1 LFSNYIEEEGK
12 KMLIRKNVLKLAI
25 PIMVEQT
32 FVMLLGVC
40 NTMMAGHI
48 GAQAVS
54 AIGMV
59 DSINMLFISF
69 FAALSVGATVV
80 VAQQIGQEQPK
91 KANETAKQAIV
102 SGFIVSA
109 VITLLLWIFRVPL
122 INFLYGSAEE
132 LVKSNAKLYIEF
144 TLLTYPFIAIELIAN
159 GILRGAG
166 DTKTPM
172 YISIFMN
179 VINIILGYILIYGVQ
194 PLYIPSLGIMGA
206 AIAIAIARMIGA
218 ILIMIILFR
227 GSKIIKIRKLF
238 PFKFDMKIQKNIFN
252 IGIPAGMEQ
261 VIFNTGKLIVQVFI
275 VTMGTAS
282 IAANAI
288 GMSISQIINVPGN
301 ALCLAATTLVGQYV
315 GRNDIKGAKSTLIYL
330 VKFTTVCLVTIGVIF
345 VPIAEWVASLYTNVP
360 EVIRLTGLLIKS
372 NSIALLAW
380 AISFVL
386 SSGLKGA
393 GDTRYTM
400 MTAFIG
406 MWIFRIGLGYII
418 GIVFKVGILGIWI
431 AMYVDWIVRG
441 TLYLLRLRGT
451 KWILHRL

>member
-1 LFSNYIEEEGK
+1 
-12 KMLIRKNVLKLAI
+12 MLIRRNILKLAL

-48 GAQAVS
+48 GEEAVS

-80 VAQQIGQEQPK
+80 VAQQIGQEQTNK
-91 KANETAKQAIV
+91 VNETAKQAIV
-102 SGFIVSA
+102 SGIIVSGI
-109 VITLLLWIFRVPL
+109 ITLFLWIFRVPV

-132 LVKSNAKLYIEF
+132 LVKLDAKLYIEF
-144 TLLTYPFIAIELIAN
+144 TLFTYPFIAVEQIAN
-159 GILRGAG
+159 GILREAG

-172 YISIFMN
+172 YITMFMN
-179 VINIILGYILIYGVQ
+179 VINIILGYILIYGINAINV
-194 PLYIPSLGIMGA
+194 PSLGIMGA
-206 AIAIAIARMIGA
+206 AIAIAIARIIGT
-218 ILIMIILFR
+218 MIIIIVLFR

-238 PFKFDMKIQKNIFN
+238 PFKFDIEVQKSIFN

-261 VIFNTGKLIVQVFI
+261 VIFNTGKLIVQIFI
-275 VTMGTAS
+275 VTMGTTS

-288 GMSISQIINVPGN
+288 GMSIAQIINVLGN

-315 GRNDIKGAKSTLIYL
+315 GRNDVKGAKSVLIYL
-330 VKFTTVCLVTIGVIF
+330 VKFATICLVSIGILF
-345 VPIAEWVASLYTNVP
+345 APISEWLASLYTSVP
-360 EVIRLTGLLIKS
+360 EVIKLTSILIKS
-372 NSIALLAW
+372 NSIAWLAW
-380 AISFVL
+380 PISFVL

-406 MWIFRIGLGYII
+406 MWIFRICLGYIL
-418 GIVFKVGILGIWI
+418 GVVCGVGILGIWI
-431 AMYVDWIVRG
+431 GMYMDWLIRG
-441 TLYLLRLRGT
+441 IMYSIRLKGT
-451 KWILHRL
+451 KWLKHRLIS

>member
-1 LFSNYIEEEGK
+1 
-12 KMLIRKNVLKLAI
+12 MLIRKNVLKLAI

-48 GAQAVS
+48 GEDAVS

-91 KANETAKQAIV
+91 KANETAKQAIISGLIV
-102 SGFIVSA
+102 SGA
-109 VITLLLWIFRVPL
+109 ITLFLWIFRVPL

-144 TLLTYPFIAIELIAN
+144 TLFTYPFVALSQIAN

-172 YISIFMN
+172 YISMFMN
-179 VINIILGYILIYGVQ
+179 VINITLGYILIYGFHS
-194 PLYIPSLGIMGA
+194 LYIPSLGIMGA

-218 ILIMIILFR
+218 VIMVIILFR
-227 GSKIIKIRKLF
+227 GSKIIKIKKLF
-238 PFKFDMKIQKNIFN
+238 PFKFDMKVQKSIFN

-261 VIFNTGKLIVQVFI
+261 VIFNTGKLIVQIFI
-275 VTMGTAS
+275 VTMGTSS

-301 ALCLAATTLVGQYV
+301 ALCLAATTLVGQYI

-330 VKFTTVCLVTIGVIF
+330 VKFTTVCLVSIGILF

-406 MWIFRIGLGYII
+406 MWIFRICLGYIL
-418 GIVFKVGILGIWI
+418 GIVFKMGILGIWI
-431 AMYVDWIVRG
+431 AMYIDWIVRG
-441 TLYLLRLRGT
+441 TMYSLRLRGE
-451 KWILHRL
+451 KWVLHRL

>member
-1 LFSNYIEEEGK
+1 
-12 KMLIRKNVLKLAI
+12 MLIRKNVLKLAI

-102 SGFIVSA
+102 SGFILSA
-109 VITLLLWIFRVPL
+109 IISLFLWIFRVPL
-122 INFLYGSAEE
+122 INILYGSAEE

-144 TLLTYPFIAIELIAN
+144 TLLTYPFVAIEQIAN

-179 VINIILGYILIYGVQ
+179 VINIILGYILIYGVNS
-194 PLYIPSLGIMGA
+194 LYIPSFGIMGA
-206 AIAIAIARMIGA
+206 AIAIAIARMIGT

-227 GSKIIKIRKLF
+227 GSKIIKMRKLF
-238 PFKFDMKIQKNIFN
+238 PFKFDIKIQKSIFN

-261 VIFNTGKLIVQVFI
+261 VIFNTGKLIVQIFI

-301 ALCLAATTLVGQYV
+301 ALCLAATTLVGQYI
-315 GRNDIKGAKSTLIYL
+315 GRNDIKGAKSTLMYL
-330 VKFTTVCLVTIGVIF
+330 VKFTTVCLVSIGIIF
-345 VPIAEWVASLYTNVP
+345 APIAEWVASIYTNVP
-360 EVIRLTGLLIKS
+360 EVIRLTGLLIRS

-431 AMYVDWIVRG
+431 GMYVDWIVRG
-441 TLYLLRLRGT
+441 TLYLIRLRGNR
-451 KWILHRL
+451 WILHRL

>member
-1 LFSNYIEEEGK
+1 
-12 KMLIRKNVLKLAI
+12 MLIRKNVLKLAI

-48 GAQAVS
+48 GEDAVS

-91 KANETAKQAIV
+91 KANETAKQAII
-102 SGFIVSA
+102 SGVIVST

-144 TLLTYPFIAIELIAN
+144 TLFTYPFIAIEQIAN

-172 YISIFMN
+172 YISMFMN
-179 VINIILGYILIYGVQ
+179 VINIILGYVLIYGVHS
-194 PLYIPSLGIMGA
+194 LYVPSFGIMGA
-206 AIAIAIARMIGA
+206 ALAIAIARMIGA
-218 ILIMIILFR
+218 AIIVIILFR
-227 GSKIIKIRKLF
+227 GSKIIKLKKIF
-238 PFKFDMKIQKNIFN
+238 PFKFDMKVQKSIFN
-252 IGIPAGMEQ
+252 IGIAAGMEQ
-261 VIFNTGKLIVQVFI
+261 VIFQTGKLIVQVFI
-275 VTMGTAS
+275 VTMGTSS

-301 ALCLAATTLVGQYV
+301 ALCLAATTLVGQYI

-330 VKFTTVCLVTIGVIF
+330 VKFTTVCLVSIGILF
-345 VPIAEWVASLYTNVP
+345 APIAEWVASLYTNVP
-360 EVIRLTGLLIKS
+360 EVIRLTGLLIRS

-406 MWIFRIGLGYII
+406 MWVFRICLGYIL
-418 GIVFKVGILGIWI
+418 GIVFAMGILGIWI
-431 AMYVDWIVRG
+431 AMYIDWIVRG
-441 TLYLLRLRGT
+441 TMYLLRLRGE

>member
-1 LFSNYIEEEGK
+1 
-12 KMLIRKNVLKLAI
+12 MLIRKNVLKLAI

-48 GAQAVS
+48 GEDAVS

-91 KANETAKQAIV
+91 KANETAKQAII
-102 SGFIVSA
+102 SGVIVST

-144 TLLTYPFIAIELIAN
+144 TLFTYPFIAIEQIAN

-172 YISIFMN
+172 YISMFMN
-179 VINIILGYILIYGVQ
+179 VINIILGYILIYGVHS
-194 PLYIPSLGIMGA
+194 LYIPSFGIMGA
-206 AIAIAIARMIGA
+206 ALAIAIARMIGA
-218 ILIMIILFR
+218 AIIVIILFR
-227 GSKIIKIRKLF
+227 GSKIIKLKKIF
-238 PFKFDMKIQKNIFN
+238 PFKFDMKVQKSIFN

-261 VIFNTGKLIVQVFI
+261 VIFQTGKLIVQVFI
-275 VTMGTAS
+275 VTMGTSS

-301 ALCLAATTLVGQYV
+301 ALCLAATTLVGQYI

-330 VKFTTVCLVTIGVIF
+330 VKFTTVCLVSIGILF
-345 VPIAEWVASLYTNVP
+345 APIAEWVASLYTNVP
-360 EVIRLTGLLIKS
+360 EVIRLTGLLIRS

-406 MWIFRIGLGYII
+406 MWVFRICLGYIL
-418 GIVFKVGILGIWI
+418 GIVFAMGILGIWI
-431 AMYVDWIVRG
+431 AMYIDWIVRG
-441 TLYLLRLRGT
+441 TMYLLRLRGE

>member
-1 LFSNYIEEEGK
+1 
-12 KMLIRKNVLKLAI
+12 MLIRKNVLKLAI

-102 SGFIVSA
+102 SGFILST
-109 VITLLLWIFRVPL
+109 IISLFLWIFRVPL
-122 INFLYGSAEE
+122 INVLYGSAEE

-144 TLLTYPFIAIELIAN
+144 TLLTYPFVAIEQIAN

-179 VINIILGYILIYGVQ
+179 VINIILGYILIYGVNS
-194 PLYIPSLGIMGA
+194 LYIPSFGIMGA
-206 AIAIAIARMIGA
+206 AIAIAIARMIGT

-238 PFKFDMKIQKNIFN
+238 PFKFDMKIQKSIFN

-261 VIFNTGKLIVQVFI
+261 VIFNTGKLIVQIFI

-301 ALCLAATTLVGQYV
+301 ALCLAATTLVGQYI
-315 GRNDIKGAKSTLIYL
+315 GRNDIKGAKSTLMYL
-330 VKFTTVCLVTIGVIF
+330 VKFTTVCLVSIGIIF

-360 EVIRLTGLLIKS
+360 EVIRLTGLLIRS
-372 NSIALLAW
+372 NSIALLVW

-431 AMYVDWIVRG
+431 GMYVDWIVRG
-441 TLYLLRLRGT
+441 TLYLLRLRGNR
-451 KWILHRL
+451 WILHRL

>member
-1 LFSNYIEEEGK
+1 
-12 KMLIRKNVLKLAI
+12 MLIRKDILGLAI
-25 PIMVEQT
+25 PIVVEQT

-48 GAQAVS
+48 GKEAVS

-59 DSINMLFISF
+59 DSMNNLFIAF

-80 VAQQIGQEQPK
+80 VAQQIGQEHHK
-91 KANETAKQAIV
+91 VANETAKQAIV
-102 SGFIVSA
+102 SGLLVSG
-109 VITLLLWIFRVPL
+109 IISLILWIFRIPV

-132 LVKSNAKLYIEF
+132 LVKANAKLYIEF
-144 TLLTYPFIAIELIAN
+144 TLITYPFIAISQIAN

-172 YISIFMN
+172 YITMF
-179 VINIILGYILIYGVQ
+179 INIINIVLGYMLIFGIDG
-194 PLYIPSLGIMGA
+194 LNIPSFGIMGA

-218 ILIMIILFR
+218 IIIMTVLFR
-227 GSKIIKIRKLF
+227 GSKVIKVKNILS
-238 PFKFDMKIQKNIFN
+238 FKFDINTQKSIFN
-252 IGIPAGMEQ
+252 IGIPAGVEQ

-288 GMSISQIINVPGN
+288 GMSIMQIMNVPGT
-301 ALCLAATTLVGQYV
+301 ALCMAATTLVGQYI
-315 GRNDIKGAKSTLIYL
+315 GRNDVKGAKDTLLYL
-330 VKFTTVCLVTIGVIF
+330 VKFTTICLVSIGLLF
-345 VPIAEWVASLYTNVP
+345 FPISEWVASIYTDVP
-360 EVIRLTGLLIKS
+360 EIIKLTGILVKS
-372 NSIALLAW
+372 NSIAYLAW

-386 SSGLKGA
+386 SAGLKGA

-400 MTAFIG
+400 ITAFVG
-406 MWIFRIGLGYII
+406 MWMFRIGLGYIL
-418 GIVFKVGILGIWI
+418 GIVCNIGILGIWI

-441 TLYLLRLRGT
+441 TLYLYRVRGT
-451 KWILHRL
+451 KWITHRV

>member
-1 LFSNYIEEEGK
+1 MF
-12 KMLIRKNVLKLAI
+12 IRKNVLKLAI

-48 GAQAVS
+48 GEEAVS

-80 VAQQIGQEQPK
+80 VAQQIGQEEHK

-102 SGFIVSA
+102 SGLIVSG
-109 VITLLLWIFRVPL
+109 VITLLLWIFRVPV

-132 LVKSNAKLYIEF
+132 LVKSDAKLYIEF
-144 TLLTYPFIAIELIAN
+144 TLFTYPFIAIEQIAN

-172 YISIFMN
+172 YITMFMN
-179 VINIILGYILIYGVQ
+179 IINIVLGYILIYGVNS
-194 PLYIPSLGIMGA
+194 LYIKSLGIMGA
-206 AIAIAIARMIGA
+206 ALAIAIARVIGA
-218 ILIMIILFR
+218 MIIIIVLFR
-227 GSKIIKIRKLF
+227 GSKIIKIKKLF
-238 PFKFDMKIQKNIFN
+238 PFKFDMKVQKSIFN

-301 ALCLAATTLVGQYV
+301 ALCLAATTLVGQYI
-315 GRNDIKGAKSTLIYL
+315 GRNDVKEAKSTLIYL
-330 VKFTTVCLVTIGVIF
+330 VKFATVCLVSVGILF
-345 VPIAEWVASLYTNVP
+345 VPIAEWLASLYTNVP
-360 EVIRLTGLLIKS
+360 EVIRLTGILIKS
-372 NSIALLAW
+372 NSIALLVW

-406 MWIFRIGLGYII
+406 MWIFRIGLGYIL
-418 GIVFKVGILGIWI
+418 GIVLNMGILGIWI
-431 AMYVDWIVRG
+431 AMYIDWLVRG
-441 TLYLLRLRGT
+441 TMYSLRLKGNR
-451 KWILHRL
+451 WLMHRL

>member
-1 LFSNYIEEEGK
+1 
-12 KMLIRKNVLKLAI
+12 MLIRKNVLKLAI

-48 GAQAVS
+48 GEDAVS

-91 KANETAKQAIV
+91 KANETAKQAII
-102 SGFIVSA
+102 SGVIVSTA
-109 VITLLLWIFRVPL
+109 ITLLLWIFRVPL

-144 TLLTYPFIAIELIAN
+144 TLFTYPFIAIEQIAN

-172 YISIFMN
+172 YISMFMN
-179 VINIILGYILIYGVQ
+179 VINIILGYILIYGVHS
-194 PLYIPSLGIMGA
+194 LYIPSFGIMGA
-206 AIAIAIARMIGA
+206 ALAIAIARMIGA
-218 ILIMIILFR
+218 AIIVIILFR
-227 GSKIIKIRKLF
+227 GSKIIKLKKIF
-238 PFKFDMKIQKNIFN
+238 PFKFDMKVQKSIFN

-261 VIFNTGKLIVQVFI
+261 VIFQTGKLIVQVFI
-275 VTMGTAS
+275 VTMGTSS

-301 ALCLAATTLVGQYV
+301 ALCLAATTLVGQYI

-330 VKFTTVCLVTIGVIF
+330 VKFTTVCLVSIGILF
-345 VPIAEWVASLYTNVP
+345 APIAEWVASLYTNVP
-360 EVIRLTGLLIKS
+360 EVIRLTGLLIRS

-406 MWIFRIGLGYII
+406 MWVFRICLGYIL
-418 GIVFKVGILGIWI
+418 GIVFAMGILGIWI
-431 AMYVDWIVRG
+431 AMYIDWIVRG
-441 TLYLLRLRGT
+441 TMYLLRLRGE

>member
-1 LFSNYIEEEGK
+1 
-12 KMLIRKNVLKLAI
+12 MLIRKNVLKLAI
-25 PIMVEQT
+25 PIIVEQT
-32 FVMLLGVC
+32 FVMMLGVC

-48 GAQAVS
+48 GEEAVS

-80 VAQQIGQEQPK
+80 VAQQIGQEKPK

-102 SGFIVSA
+102 SGVIVA
-109 VITLLLWIFRVPL
+109 GVITLFLWIFRVPL

-144 TLLTYPFIAIELIAN
+144 TLLTYPFIAIEQIAN

-172 YISIFMN
+172 YITMFMN
-179 VINIILGYILIYGVQ
+179 IINIILGYMLIYGIDF
-194 PLYIPSLGIMGA
+194 LHIPSFGIMGA
-206 AIAIAIARMIGA
+206 ALAIAIARMIGSV
-218 ILIMIILFR
+218 IIIIVLFR
-227 GSKIIKIRKLF
+227 GSKIIKIKKLF
-238 PFKFDMKIQKNIFN
+238 PFKFDMKVQKSIFN

-261 VIFNTGKLIVQVFI
+261 VIFQTGKLLVQVFI

-282 IAANAI
+282 IASNAI
-288 GMSISQIINVPGN
+288 GMSITQIINVPGN
-301 ALCLAATTLVGQYV
+301 ALCLAATTLVGQYI
-315 GRNDIKGAKSTLIYL
+315 GRDDIKGAKSTLIYL
-330 VKFTTVCLVTIGVIF
+330 VKIATICLVSVGIIF
-345 VPIAEWVASLYTNVP
+345 VPIAEWLASLYTNVP
-360 EVIRLTGLLIKS
+360 EVIRLTGILIKS
-372 NSIALLAW
+372 NSVAMVVW

-406 MWIFRIGLGYII
+406 MWVFRIGLGYVL
-418 GIVFKVGILGIWI
+418 GIVFKMGILGIWI
-431 AMYVDWIVRG
+431 AMYIDWLVRG
-441 TLYLLRLRGT
+441 TMYSFRLKGNDWLR
-451 KWILHRL
+451 HRL

>member
-1 LFSNYIEEEGK
+1 
-12 KMLIRKNVLKLAI
+12 MLIRKNVLKLAI

-102 SGFIVSA
+102 SGFILSA
-109 VITLLLWIFRVPL
+109 IISLFLWIFRVPL
-122 INFLYGSAEE
+122 INILYGSAEE

-144 TLLTYPFIAIELIAN
+144 TLLTYPFVAIEQIAN

-179 VINIILGYILIYGVQ
+179 VINIILGYILIYGVNS
-194 PLYIPSLGIMGA
+194 LCIPSFGIMGA
-206 AIAIAIARMIGA
+206 AIAIAIARMIGT

-227 GSKIIKIRKLF
+227 GSKIIKMRKLF
-238 PFKFDMKIQKNIFN
+238 PFKFDIKIQKSIFN

-261 VIFNTGKLIVQVFI
+261 VIFNTGKLIVQIFI

-301 ALCLAATTLVGQYV
+301 ALCLAATTLVGQYI
-315 GRNDIKGAKSTLIYL
+315 GRNDIKGAKSTLMYL
-330 VKFTTVCLVTIGVIF
+330 VKFTTVCLVSIGIIF
-345 VPIAEWVASLYTNVP
+345 APIAEWVASLYTNVP
-360 EVIRLTGLLIKS
+360 EVIRLTGLLIRS
-372 NSIALLAW
+372 NSIALLVW

-431 AMYVDWIVRG
+431 GMYVDWIVRG
-441 TLYLLRLRGT
+441 TLYLLRLRGNR
-451 KWILHRL
+451 WILHRL

>member
-1 LFSNYIEEEGK
+1 
-12 KMLIRKNVLKLAI
+12 MLIRKNVLKLAV

-48 GAQAVS
+48 GEDAVS

-91 KANETAKQAIV
+91 KANETAKQAII
-102 SGFIVSA
+102 SGVIVSTA
-109 VITLLLWIFRVPL
+109 ITLLLWIFRVPL

-144 TLLTYPFIAIELIAN
+144 TLFTYPFIAIEQIAN

-172 YISIFMN
+172 YISMFMN
-179 VINIILGYILIYGVQ
+179 VINIILGYILIYGVHS
-194 PLYIPSLGIMGA
+194 LYVPSFGIMGA
-206 AIAIAIARMIGA
+206 ALAIAIARMIGA
-218 ILIMIILFR
+218 VIIIIVLFR
-227 GSKIIKIRKLF
+227 GSKIIKIKKLF
-238 PFKFDMKIQKNIFN
+238 PFKFDIKVQKNIFN

-261 VIFNTGKLIVQVFI
+261 VIFQTGKLIVQVFI
-275 VTMGTAS
+275 VTMGTSS

-301 ALCLAATTLVGQYV
+301 ALCLAATTLVGQYI

-330 VKFTTVCLVTIGVIF
+330 VKFTTVCLVSIGILF
-345 VPIAEWVASLYTNVP
+345 APIAEWVASLYTNVP
-360 EVIRLTGLLIKS
+360 EVIRLTGLLIRS

-406 MWIFRIGLGYII
+406 MWVFRICLGYIL
-418 GIVFKVGILGIWI
+418 GIVFAMGILGIWI
-431 AMYVDWIVRG
+431 AMYIDWIVRG
-441 TLYLLRLRGT
+441 TMYLLRLRGE